1 VLAAGRDESW
11 RFLSRLGN
19 GTVEAVSISE
29 VDPSASGTP
38 SSSAARNATSSS
50 STTTAAGSTRGGDGA
65 LAIAVP
71 VVAAVVGAL
80 LLAVLLCLCAVFTA
94 RWHRRRKG
102 RVVEEEQGVLPAVC
116 GCGRPMEH
124 VLPLPEEG
132 LEPVDGLEVCPG
144 EEFGASGA
152 TARDSRAS
160 TVAPRQQQR
169 EFTWSICVWGEWA
182 NVDRG

>member
-1 VLAAGRDESW
+1 V
-11 RFLSRLGN
+11 
-19 GTVEAVSISE
+19 
-29 VDPSASGTP
+29 
-38 SSSAARNATSSS
+38 ARNATSSS
-50 STTTAAGSTRGGDGA
+50 SSSTTTAAAAGSTRGGDGA

-94 RWHRRRKG
+94 QWHRRRKG

-124 VLPLPEEG
+124 VMPLPEEG

-152 TARDSRAS
+152 AARDSRAS
-160 TVAPRQQQR
+160 TVARQQQR
-169 EFTWSICVWGEWA
+169 EFT
-182 NVDRG
+182 

>member
-29 VDPSASGTP
+29 VDPSASGAP

-50 STTTAAGSTRGGDGA
+50 STTTAAAAGSTRGGDGA

-124 VLPLPEEG
+124 VMPLPEG

-144 EEFGASGA
+144 EEEFGASGA
-152 TARDSRAS
+152 AARDSRAS

-169 EFTWSICVWGEWA
+169 EFT
-182 NVDRG
+182 